1 MTTDL
6 APPPIRPTR
15 PDPLA
20 ADPPDEPPPG
30 VTAELLWRVAIRLYR
45 DHGAVLACDHDH
57 AEGPR
62 EHCRRC
68 RQPWPC
74 SGRRLAELALISAVP

>member
-6 APPPIRPTR
+6 APPPTR
-15 PDPLA
+15 LTQPHPLV

-30 VTAELLWRVAIRLYR
+30 VTAELLWRVATRLYH
-45 DHGAVLACDHDH
+45 DHGTVLTCADGDP
-57 AEGPR
+57 EGPR

-68 RQPWPC
+68 RYPWPC